1 MGQTKIAA
9 SILAADF
16 LHLEDEINSVST
28 ADYIHFDVMDGI
40 FVPNVS
46 FGFAVLDAIRP
57 VTSLVLDVHLMIVKP
72 LHFALEFARR
82 GADIVVCHIEADAP
96 EEILSAIRAV
106 KFAGKKTGLAIKPD
120 TPIERVMPFLEE
132 LDMVLVMT
140 VEPGF
145 GGQKFKYRTLNK
157 VAALRGEIERLGLD
171 CDVEVDGG
179 INRETAKLAVEA
191 GANVLVS
198 GSEIFGKKNRI
209 DAIKALRN

>member
-1 MGQTKIAA
+1 MPTKIAA

-16 LHLEDEINSVST
+16 LHLEDDIRSVSA
-28 ADYIHFDVMDGI
+28 ADYIHFDVMDGV

-46 FGFAVLDAIRP
+46 FGFTILDAIRP
-57 VTSLVLDVHLMIVKP
+57 VTTQIMDVHLMIVKP

-96 EEILSAIRAV
+96 DEILAAVRAV
-106 KFAGKKTGLAIKPD
+106 KFAGKKAGLAIKPD
-120 TPIERVMPFLEE
+120 TSVERVIPFLEE

-145 GGQKFKYRTLNK
+145 GGQKFKRYTLKK
-157 VAALRGEIERLGLD
+157 VAAIRHEIERKGLN

-179 INRETAKLAVEA
+179 INLETSKLAVEA

-198 GSEIFGKKNRI
+198 GSAIFGKKDRT
-209 DAIKALRN
+209 DAINALRN